1 MGGGLG
7 VLGVGEDFLV
17 EFLARTESGVF
28 DLDVLADLEAGQ
40 RDHLPGEV
48 VDLDGFAH
56 VEGEYLVA
64 LGQGHGLQDEAAG
77 LGDGHEV
84 TGDAGVGDRDGA
96 AFLDLFAETRD
107 DGAVG
112 AEDIAEARGDELGL
126 ALDLAS
132 LESEAE
138 GLHVDLCETLG
149 AAHDVGGIDGL
160 VSRDHDHLLGAVF
173 DAFVG
178 DVAGA
183 VDIDEDGLAGV
194 LLHQGDVLVRR
205 GVEDY
210 LRVPF
215 AEDIVKPRRLAHV
228 ADHRDEVEL
237 REAAF
242 QLQADVVH
250 RGLRIVVENELLDA
264 EYGQLAAELAAD
276 GAGRASHHDD
286 LAFAFG
292 LDLVDVEADLLAAEK
307 VLDPDGADL
316 VLHDAAADDL
326 VDGRREEDLEAVVG
340 TEADEAVLFSLGLG
354 LGGEK
359 DAVER
364 EAVDELLELGLAFV
378 AVDTGF
384 IDLVLGG
391 QGMRDKESH
400 HLIMRGVL
408 EAQDGGDGLLGNAV
422 HEDALEAVLRFQL
435 ALVPVIHE
443 DHREP
448 EGDEQE

>member
-1 MGGGLG
+1 MGGGVGILS
-7 VLGVGEDFLV
+7 VGEDFLV

-28 DLDVLADLEAGQ
+28 DLDILADLEAGQ
-40 RDHLPGEV
+40 RDHPPGEV

-64 LGQGHGLQDEAAG
+64 LGQCHGFHDEAAG
-77 LGDGHEV
+77 LGNGHEV
-84 TGDAGVGDRDGA
+84 AGDAGVSDRDGA

-112 AEDIAEARGDELGL
+112 SEDIAEARGDELGL
-126 ALDLAS
+126 ALDLAG
-132 LESEAE
+132 LEGEAE

-160 VSRDHDHLLGAVF
+160 VGGDHDHLLDTVL

-183 VDIDEDGLAGV
+183 VDIDEDSLAGV

-210 LRVPF
+210 LRVPL
-215 AEDIVKPRRLAHV
+215 AEDIVQPRRLAHV
-228 ADHRDEVEL
+228 ADHRDEVKL

-242 QLQADVVH
+242 QLQAEVVH
-250 RGLRIVVENELLDA
+250 RSLGIVVENELLDA
-264 EYGQLAAELAAD
+264 ECGQLAAELAAD
-276 GAGRASHHDD
+276 RSGRAGHHDD

-292 LDLVDVEADLLAAEK
+292 LDVVDAQPDLLAAEK
-307 VLDPDGADL
+307 VLDLDAADL
-316 VLHDAAADDL
+316 VLHDAPAGDL
-326 VDGRREEDLEAVVG
+326 IYGRCEQDL
-340 TEADEAVLFSLGLG
+340 DAVLGAETDESVLFQFGIGLSG
-354 LGGEK
+354 KE

-364 EAVDELLELGLAFV
+364 EAVDESLELGVAVV
-378 AVDTGF
+378 AVDMCF
-384 IDLVLGG
+384 IDLVLRG
-391 QGMRDKESH
+391 QGMRDEITH
-400 HLIMRGVL
+400 HLIMRGIL
-408 EAQDGGDGLLGNAV
+408 EARDDGYGFLARPV
-422 HEDALEAVLRFQL
+422 HEDALEAVLRPQL

-448 EGDEQE
+448 EGDE